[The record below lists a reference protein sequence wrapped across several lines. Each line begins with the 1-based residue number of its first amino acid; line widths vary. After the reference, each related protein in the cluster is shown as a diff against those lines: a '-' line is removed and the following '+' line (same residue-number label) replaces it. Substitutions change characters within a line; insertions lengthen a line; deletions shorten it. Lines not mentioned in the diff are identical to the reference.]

1 MVYHSRLHRVTTID
15 LFFERLDK
23 YKIWLLISCV
33 VFGLAYF
40 WQVNSVANSGFKIR
54 DLEKQIS
61 SLKDY
66 NQQLELQVAT
76 AQSLENLNAKIQKL
90 NMVNPD
96 KVEYLRMVGTDVA
109 LK

>member
-1 MVYHSRLHRVTTID
+1 
-15 LFFERLDK
+15 
-23 YKIWLLISCV
+23 
-33 VFGLAYF
+33 
-40 WQVNSVANSGFKIR
+40 
-54 DLEKQIS
+54 
-61 SLKDY
+61 
-66 NQQLELQVAT
+66 LELQAAT